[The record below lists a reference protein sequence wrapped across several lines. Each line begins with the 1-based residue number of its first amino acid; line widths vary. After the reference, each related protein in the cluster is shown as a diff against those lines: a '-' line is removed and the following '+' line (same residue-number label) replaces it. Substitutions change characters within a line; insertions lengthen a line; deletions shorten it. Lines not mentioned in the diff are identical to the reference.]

1 MKARLDHIGIAV
13 TGLADALAFYKEALG
28 LEVSP
33 PQDVPSEHVR
43 AVFVPV
49 GESSLELLE
58 ATSPDSPIGRFVERH
73 GPGLHHITLTVPD
86 LTRPWRRSSRAAC
99 GSSTGSLAPAR
110 TDRAWRSCTSSAGGV
125 LLELKQEPS
134 AQ

>member
-13 TGLADALAFYKEALG
+13 SGLADALAFYKEALG

-33 PQDVPSEHVR
+33 PHDVPREHGR
-43 AVFVPV
+43 AECGPA
-49 GESSLELLE
+49 GGSSLELLE

-86 LTRPWRRSSRAAC
+86 LAAALASLESRRVR
-99 GSSTGSLAPAR
+99 LIDQHAPRR
-110 TDRAWRSCTSSAGGV
+110 TDRAQ
-125 LLELKQEPS
+125 L
-134 AQ
+134 